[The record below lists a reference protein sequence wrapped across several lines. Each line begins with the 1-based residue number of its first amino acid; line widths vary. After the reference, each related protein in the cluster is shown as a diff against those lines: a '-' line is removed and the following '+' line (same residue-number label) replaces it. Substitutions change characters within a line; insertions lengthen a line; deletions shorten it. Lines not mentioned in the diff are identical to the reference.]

1 MRRLRTGRKAPLG
14 VPQLK
19 GAFVELQVP
28 ITIFDELSE
37 EVIESSG
44 QLDLASGEIRR
55 LEYKDHDVGLKGLP
69 ADQEDYEFT
78 CGVLSN
84 NGKDVEFRVEVNV
97 LTGKYSVSPSELL
110 EIKVRAAKLFAG
122 LEGRALLDG
131 ADQGKKPT
139 AKSADK
145 STPPKGRNSPFH

>member
-1 MRRLRTGRKAPLG
+1 M
-14 VPQLK
+14 
-19 GAFVELQVP
+19 ELQVP
-28 ITIFDELSE
+28 IVIFDEMAE

-55 LEYKDHDVGLKGLP
+55 LEYKEHDIGLKGLP

-122 LEGRALLDG
+122 LEGKALLDG
-131 ADQGKKPT
+131 ADQGKKP
-139 AKSADK
+139 AAKAADKSADK
-145 STPPKGRNSPFH
+145 TGSLKGRNSPFH

>member
-1 MRRLRTGRKAPLG
+1 
-14 VPQLK
+14 
-19 GAFVELQVP
+19 
-28 ITIFDELSE
+28 
-37 EVIESSG
+37 
-44 QLDLASGEIRR
+44 
-55 LEYKDHDVGLKGLP
+55 
-69 ADQEDYEFT
+69 
-78 CGVLSN
+78 LSN

-131 ADQGKKPT
+131 ADQGKKPA

-145 STPPKGRNSPFH
+145 AAPPKGRNSPFH